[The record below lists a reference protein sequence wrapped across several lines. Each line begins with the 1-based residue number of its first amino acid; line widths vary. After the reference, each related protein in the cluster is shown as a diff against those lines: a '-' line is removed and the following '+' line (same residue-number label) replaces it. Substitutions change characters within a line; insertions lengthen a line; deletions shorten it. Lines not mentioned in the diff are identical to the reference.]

1 MPVTRFERWA
11 RGLFG
16 VVLHLYPAH
25 YRDEYGREMTLVF
38 VDRLRGETKHAS
50 RLFAALGAIASVG
63 ADAPGQHLQV
73 LAQDVRLAFR
83 LVRREKWFATVAIG
97 TIAIGIGA
105 ATPVFSVGKS
115 MLVDALPY
123 PDADRATMVWVSNP
137 RQGFDRDFT
146 SYPRLVGWRTH
157 ARLIETFTG
166 YTFREEVMTGT
177 GDSEQLR
184 VVRATPEFF
193 HVVRAEPVA
202 GRLFATTEEQSAVV
216 VLSHGL
222 WQRKF
227 GGQSSAVGQ
236 TLRLDSTAYTI
247 IGVLPRWFRFP
258 ERNVDAWVPL
268 QPTPE
273 DRRST
278 AFWLRTVARLERGV
292 SLAQAQQEMN
302 AIAATLGAERVEDRD
317 LGVTL
322 VGLRDEISGSHR
334 APLLMLTAAVVGV
347 LLIACVNVAGM
358 LTARGAA
365 RRHEVAIRTALGASR
380 RRVGRQM
387 LTEAVVLFLTGGLL
401 GMGLG
406 ALILQLLRRVAPP
419 TLAFLGDASFFDVP
433 MLAIALG
440 TAALTGALF
449 GVLPSW
455 KTAGADV
462 VEVVASGVKGTAVGS
477 VSQRFRRVLVVS
489 QIAIAAVV
497 VSSATLM
504 INSLIQVQRVDL
516 GFRTGGVLT
525 ARLQL
530 PRSRYPQPAD
540 RQQFFDRLLERARGM
555 PGVTGVASGSSV
567 LLGRLPQSSA
577 FTIEGRPETIQQPLT
592 FDVISPDFF
601 RVLRIPL
608 LRGRY
613 FSDGDRADSPRV
625 AIINETAARTHW
637 PNDDPLGKRFTFGDL
652 DDDSPWLTVV
662 GVVAD
667 TRRAGID
674 RPVFTESYQPY
685 TQDPRSM
692 NVLVRAD
699 GEPAQLVSALRTAV
713 RELDPDLA
721 LAQVAPLDALID
733 DQIAPRRFNT
743 WLLSAFGAGAIAL
756 TAIGLYSLLAYL
768 VALRRHEIAVR
779 LSIGAAP
786 RDVLGLIVREV
797 SGVVGIGVSL
807 GLVGAL
813 TAATALQGLLFGITP
828 WDPMSQAV
836 TLLVLGF
843 VGIASAWIPLRRAM
857 RVDPAIVLR
866 TE

>member
-1 MPVTRFERWA
+1 MPVTRLERWT
-11 RGLFG
+11 RRLFEA
-16 VVLHLYPAH
+16 VLHLYPAH
-25 YRDEYGREMTLVF
+25 YRHEYGREMTLVL
-38 VDRLRGETKHAS
+38 VDRLRNETSHAS
-50 RLFAALGAIASVG
+50 RLLATLGAIASV
-63 ADAPGQHLQV
+63 AVDAPGQHLQV
-73 LAQDVRLAFR
+73 LAQDLRLAFR

-105 ATPVFSVGKS
+105 ATPVFSVGRS
-115 MLVDALPY
+115 MLIDALPY

-146 SYPRLVGWRTH
+146 SYPRLVDWRTH
-157 ARLIETFTG
+157 ARLIDRFAA
-166 YTFREEVMTGT
+166 YTFRDAVMTGT

-193 HVVRAEPVA
+193 DVVRVQPVA
-202 GRLFATTEEQSAVV
+202 GRLFVTTEDQSAVV

-222 WQRKF
+222 WQQRF
-227 GGQSSAVGQ
+227 GGHATAVGQ
-236 TLRLDSTAYTI
+236 TLRLDSIPYTV
-247 IGVLPRWFRFP
+247 IGVLPPWYRFP
-258 ERNVDAWVPL
+258 ERGVDAWVPL
-268 QPTPE
+268 QPTPDE
-273 DRRST
+273 QRST
-278 AFWLRTVARLERGV
+278 AFWLRTVDRLKPGV
-292 SLAQAQQEMN
+292 SLAQAQQEMTL
-302 AIAATLGAERVEDRD
+302 IAAKLGAERIEDRD

-322 VGLRDEISGSHR
+322 VGLRDEISGAHR

-365 RRHEVAIRTALGASR
+365 RRHEIAIRTALGAAR
-380 RRVGRQM
+380 RRLGRQL

-401 GMGLG
+401 GVGLG

-419 TLAFLGDASFFDVP
+419 TLAFLGDASLDLS
-433 MLAIALG
+433 MLATALG
-440 TAALTGALF
+440 IAALTGALF
-449 GVLPSW
+449 GVFPSW
-455 KTAGADV
+455 KTAGANV
-462 VEVVASGVKGTAVGS
+462 VEVVVGGVKGTAAGT
-477 VSQRFRRVLVVS
+477 VSQRFRRVLVVA
-489 QIAIAAVV
+489 QIAIAVVV

-504 INSLIQVQRVDL
+504 MNSLIQVQRVDV
-516 GFRTGGVLT
+516 GFRTDGLLT
-525 ARLQL
+525 TRVQL
-530 PRSRYPQPAD
+530 PRSRYPQPTD
-540 RQQFFDRLLERARGM
+540 RQQFFDRLLERARGL

-567 LLGRLPQSSA
+567 LLGRLPNSA
-577 FTIEGRPETIQQPLT
+577 GFTIEGRSESIQQPLT
-592 FDVISPDFF
+592 IDVISPDFF
-601 RVLRIPL
+601 RVLGIPL
-608 LRGRY
+608 LRGRS
-613 FSDGDRADSPRV
+613 FSDSDHADSPRV

-637 PNDDPLGKRFTFGDL
+637 PNDDPIGQRFTFGNP
-652 DDDSPWLTVV
+652 DDSSRWLTVV

-685 TQDPRSM
+685 SQDPRSM

-699 GEPAQLVSALRTAV
+699 GDPTALVSALRTTV
-713 RELDPDLA
+713 RELDPELA
-721 LAQVAPLDALID
+721 LAQAAPLESLLD

-779 LSIGAAP
+779 LSMGAAP
-786 RDVLGLIVREV
+786 RDMLGLVVRDV

-813 TAATALQGLLFGITP
+813 TAATVMQGLLFGIAP
-828 WDPMSQAV
+828 WDAASQAI
-836 TLLVLGF
+836 TLLVLGS
-843 VGIASAWIPLRRAM
+843 VGVASAWIPLRRAM
-857 RVDPAIVLR
+857 RVDPAMLLR